1 MPWVALNIP
10 NSSLLISDVNRGWPS
25 GETWGRKDEI
35 VLYHLLYP
43 LADKFFAFNV
53 FRYITFR
60 SVGAAVT
67 AFLLSLLLGAWVIGR
82 LRAAQMREKI
92 RDDGPAQH
100 RHKEGTPTMGGLLIL
115 MVLGI
120 TGLLWVRWDDAFLW
134 IAMFTLAW
142 FGALGFVDD
151 YMKVANIGKKR
162 GLPWT
167 WKICLQVLGAII
179 IVMAYVAVL
188 PPEFQYRTSVTL
200 PFYKMPL
207 DLGLLYP
214 VLAVL
219 VIIGSS
225 NAVNLTDG
233 MDGLAIG
240 LTTFAGMA
248 FAVIA
253 YVVGNVKFGEYLKLI
268 IVPGSSELTI
278 LCAALVGAGL
288 GFLWFNAH
296 PAQVFMGDTG
306 SLALGGLLGALAVM
320 VKQEF
325 LLVIVGGIFVA
336 EALSVIMQVA
346 SFKMRGKRIFKM
358 APLHHHFELSGVP
371 ESKLIVRFWIV
382 SIILTLMT
390 LATLKLR

>member
-1 MPWVALNIP
+1 
-10 NSSLLISDVNRGWPS
+10 
-25 GETWGRKDEI
+25 

-43 LADKFFAFNV
+43 LAEKFFAFNV

-67 AFLLSLLLGAWVIGR
+67 AFLLSLLLGGWVIAK
-82 LRAAQMREKI
+82 LRASQMREKI
-92 RDDGPAQH
+92 REDVLIQH
-100 RHKEGTPTMGGLLIL
+100 HAKQGTPTMGGLL
-115 MVLGI
+115 VLVVIGL
-120 TGLLWVRWDDAFLW
+120 TGLLWVRWDNAFLW
-134 IAMFTLAW
+134 ISLFILVW
-142 FGALGFVDD
+142 YGALGFVDD
-151 YMKVANIGKKR
+151 YMKVAGIGKKR
-162 GLPWT
+162 GLSWT
-167 WKICLQVLGAII
+167 YKMCLEVLGAIL
-179 IVMAYVAVL
+179 VVTAYLLIL
-188 PPEFQYRTSVTL
+188 PQEFQMHTSVNV
-200 PFYKMPL
+200 PFYKLPL
-207 DLGLLYP
+207 DLDIFYP

-219 VIIGSS
+219 VIVGSS

-240 LTTFAGMA
+240 LVTFAA
-248 FAVIA
+248 FAFSIIT
-253 YVVGNVKFGEYLKLI
+253 YLVGNVKFAEYLKI
-268 IVPGSSELTI
+268 VMVPGSSELTI

-306 SLALGGLLGALAVM
+306 SLSLGALLGGLAVM

-325 LLVIVGGIFVA
+325 LLVIVGAIFVA

-382 SIILTLMT
+382 SIILMLLT

>member
-1 MPWVALNIP
+1 MGKWA
-10 NSSLLISDVNRGWPS
+10 S
-25 GETWGRKDEI
+25 GETWGRKGGN

-43 LADKFFAFNV
+43 LADKFFIFNV
-53 FRYITFR
+53 FRYVTFR

-67 AFLLSLLLGAWVIGR
+67 AFALSLMLGGWVIGR
-82 LRAAQMREKI
+82 LRAAQMGEKI
-92 RDDGPAQH
+92 RTDGPAQH
-100 RHKEGTPTMGGLLIL
+100 HSKAGTPTMGGLLIL
-115 MVLGI
+115 MVLGF
-120 TGLLWVRWDDAFLW
+120 TSLLWVRWDNPFHW
-134 IAMFTLAW
+134 IAMFTLFY
-142 FGALGFVDD
+142 FGGIGFVDD
-151 YMKVANIGKKR
+151 YMKAVGIGNKR
-162 GLPWT
+162 GLSWT
-167 WKICLQVLGAII
+167 WKICLQVAGAVLI
-179 IVMAYVAVL
+179 VAVYLSVL
-188 PPEFQYRTSVTL
+188 PHDFQYNSYVTL
-200 PFYKMPL
+200 PFYKLPL
-207 DLGLLYP
+207 DLDFLYP

-219 VIIGSS
+219 VIVGAS

-233 MDGLAIG
+233 LDGLAIG
-240 LTTFAGMA
+240 LTSFAGMA
-248 FAVIA
+248 FAVIT
-253 YVVGNVKFGEYLKLI
+253 YVAGNVKFGEYLKII

-278 LCAALVGAGL
+278 LCAGLVGVGL

-325 LLVIVGGIFVA
+325 LLVIVGGIFVV

>member
-1 MPWVALNIP
+1 
-10 NSSLLISDVNRGWPS
+10 
-25 GETWGRKDEI
+25 

-67 AFLLSLLLGAWVIGR
+67 AFALSLLMGGWVIGR

-92 RDDGPAQH
+92 RTDGPVQH
-100 RHKEGTPTMGGLLIL
+100 RAKEGTPTMGGLLIL

-120 TGLLWVRWDDAFLW
+120 TSLLWVRWDNAFHW
-134 IAMFTLAW
+134 IAMFTLFW
-142 FGALGFVDD
+142 YGGLGFVDD
-151 YMKVANIGKKR
+151 YMKAVGIGNRR

-167 WKICLQVLGAII
+167 WKICLQVAGAIL
-179 IVMAYVAVL
+179 IVIVYLSVL
-188 PPEFQYRTSVTL
+188 PADFHLRTSVTL
-200 PFYKMPL
+200 PFYKLPL
-207 DLGLLYP
+207 DLDILYP

-219 VIIGSS
+219 VIIGAS

-240 LTTFAGMA
+240 LVTFAGLA
-248 FAVIA
+248 FAVIT
-253 YVVGNVKFGEYLKLI
+253 YVVGNVKFGEYLKII
-268 IVPGSSELTI
+268 IVPGSSELTV
-278 LCAALVGAGL
+278 LCAGLVGAGL

-325 LLVIVGGIFVA
+325 LLVIVGGIFVV

>member
-1 MPWVALNIP
+1 M
-10 NSSLLISDVNRGWPS
+10 
-25 GETWGRKDEI
+25 
-35 VLYHLLYP
+35 LYHLLYP
-43 LADKFFAFNV
+43 LAEKFFAFNV

-67 AFLLSLLLGAWVIGR
+67 AFLLSLLLGGWVIAK
-82 LRAAQMREKI
+82 LRASQMREKI
-92 RDDGPAQH
+92 REDVLIQH
-100 RHKEGTPTMGGLLIL
+100 HAKQGTPTMGGLL
-115 MVLGI
+115 VLVVIGL
-120 TGLLWVRWDDAFLW
+120 TGLLWVRWDNAFLW
-134 IAMFTLAW
+134 ISLFILVW
-142 FGALGFVDD
+142 YGALGFVDD
-151 YMKVANIGKKR
+151 YMKVAGIGKKR
-162 GLPWT
+162 GLSWT
-167 WKICLQVLGAII
+167 YKMCLEVLGAIL
-179 IVMAYVAVL
+179 VVTAYLLIL
-188 PPEFQYRTSVTL
+188 PQEFQMHTSVNV
-200 PFYKMPL
+200 PFYKLPL
-207 DLGLLYP
+207 DLDIFYP

-219 VIIGSS
+219 VIVGSS

-240 LTTFAGMA
+240 LVTFAA
-248 FAVIA
+248 FAFSIIT
-253 YVVGNVKFGEYLKLI
+253 YLVGNVKFAEYLKI
-268 IVPGSSELTI
+268 VMVPGSSELTI

-306 SLALGGLLGALAVM
+306 SLSLGALLGGLAVM

-325 LLVIVGGIFVA
+325 LLVIVGAIFVA

-382 SIILTLMT
+382 SIILMLLT

>member
-1 MPWVALNIP
+1 M
-10 NSSLLISDVNRGWPS
+10 
-25 GETWGRKDEI
+25 
-35 VLYHLLYP
+35 LYHLLFP
-43 LADKFFAFNV
+43 MADKFFAFNV

-67 AFLLSLLLGAWVIGR
+67 AFLLSLLLGGWVVAK

-92 RDDGPAQH
+92 RDDGPATH
-100 RHKEGTPTMGGLLIL
+100 RKKEGTPTMGGLLIL

-120 TGLLWVRWDDAFLW
+120 SGLLWVRWDNAYLW
-134 IAMFTLAW
+134 LAMFSLVW
-142 FGALGFVDD
+142 FGGLGFVDD
-151 YMKVANIGKKR
+151 FMKVAGIGKSR
-162 GLPWT
+162 GLPGL
-167 WKICLQVLGAII
+167 WKLALQTVGAVV
-179 IVMAYVAVL
+179 IVSVYLMVL
-188 PPEFQYRTSVTL
+188 PHDFHMRTAVTL
-200 PFYKMPL
+200 PFDKLPL
-207 DLGLLYP
+207 DLDFFYP

-219 VIIGSS
+219 VIVGSS

-240 LTTFAGMA
+240 LITFAAMA
-248 FAVIA
+248 FAVIT
-253 YVVGNVKFGEYLKLI
+253 YMVGNVKFGEYLKII
-268 IVPGSSELTI
+268 IVPGASELTI

-288 GFLWFNAH
+288 GFLWFNAP

-306 SLALGGLLGALAVM
+306 SLALGGLLGSLAVM

>member
-1 MPWVALNIP
+1 
-10 NSSLLISDVNRGWPS
+10 
-25 GETWGRKDEI
+25 

-43 LADKFFAFNV
+43 LAEEFFAFNV

-67 AFLLSLLLGAWVIGR
+67 AFLLSLLLGGWVIAK

-92 RDDGPAQH
+92 REDVLIQH
-100 RHKEGTPTMGGLLIL
+100 HAKQGTPTMGGLLIL
-115 MVLGI
+115 MVIGL
-120 TGLLWVRWDDAFLW
+120 TGLLWVRWDNAFLW
-134 IAMFTLAW
+134 ISLFILVW
-142 FGALGFVDD
+142 YGALGFVDD
-151 YMKVANIGKKR
+151 YMKVAGIGKKR
-162 GLPWT
+162 GLSWT
-167 WKICLQVLGAII
+167 YKMCLEVLGAIL
-179 IVMAYVAVL
+179 VVTAYLLIL
-188 PPEFQYRTSVTL
+188 PQEFQMHTSVNL
-200 PFYKMPL
+200 PFYKHPL
-207 DLGLLYP
+207 DLDIFYP

-219 VIIGSS
+219 VIVGSS

-240 LTTFAGMA
+240 LVTFAA
-248 FAVIA
+248 FAFSIIT
-253 YVVGNVKFGEYLKLI
+253 YLVGNVKFAEYLKI
-268 IVPGSSELTI
+268 VMVPGSSELTI

-296 PAQVFMGDTG
+296 PAQVVMGDTG
-306 SLALGGLLGALAVM
+306 SLSLGALLGGLAVM

-325 LLVIVGGIFVA
+325 LLVIVGAIFVA

-382 SIILTLMT
+382 SIILMLMT